1 MIVADAWQPATDDER
16 RMRELL
22 RDGDQE
28 SYFRVLAE
36 TELVVPV
43 DPETVDDVLDGS
55 VKPSW
60 PTIDVAGRTSVPV
73 YTSAPAM
80 RTAAGRR
87 FQHFLKLKFAEIAEA
102 WPDPGW
108 WLLVNEGLPIQGH
121 LPSWFVTQLAGGD
134 PRPPT
139 AGLPRAAP
147 TAQTAQTVP
156 PTPSATDTTDTTDTT
171 ETPTAAAPA
180 AADGLAA
187 AMAAADPAG
196 TPATLAAPTA
206 PPLDA
211 TDGGDPPAAG
221 RPDTFVP
228 AGEVEVKL
236 LDAVQRG
243 DNDAFLQAL
252 AEADVLL
259 QMPED
264 ADVELRPGR
273 PGFPWPMTEIG
284 GRTSIPLFTSIER
297 LRDMAG
303 PTPGPATRLPFP
315 SVIRYWPSANTALA
329 INPGTTLG
337 ASLPGEQIAGLA
349 EWADHRA
356 AQRMAA
362 RFEPQN
368 DVEQRLFDAA
378 GRRDRDAFFK
388 ILLGSQVVVPADP
401 ETPWGTRPGEAD
413 FPWHP
418 VLVNGTTGVL
428 AFTSLRWMHD
438 AIGPCRFLMPEFLD
452 LVSAWPEA
460 DWTLVLNP
468 GTPVDATLPGEQ
480 VKALAGTPEP
490 APPVPVGAAAV
501 PDFEPG
507 NRVDEE
513 LLDAAVRGDTD
524 AFLRVLLSAG
534 VLVPIPDDASPDI
547 IPGDAE
553 FRWDAAMKDTATVQ
567 VFTSYERLR
576 EGQGGSRYVQAAFRE
591 LITAWP
597 DADWTMALNP
607 GTRIGATLRGHQVR
621 ELSEWSI
628 RVGLNSAA
636 PTAAALAPASAPSPA
651 QAEAPPPATGE
662 SAGAVQRRAAA
673 DGDADVDADVDAAE
687 WSPVTTTT
695 SAGPEPAT
703 PPPAPISRQPM
714 VMQKVLAHAQVSW
727 YLEQGYDRVGGY
739 VHPSADVTDLQ
750 TPVQLYQA
758 LGLLY
763 ADSPFAAQDEGVY
776 VIRWPAYCEELYRIP
791 FGGRDEADMRA
802 WGEAGWVIEQ
812 PPFRGDGFASGSG
825 GTIREFKVDSVRL
838 PHGAEMYY
846 LGRDRSEQ
854 FIAVYDSDRMAW
866 LRATEEENVS

>member
-1 MIVADAWQPATDDER
+1 
-16 RMRELL
+16 
-22 RDGDQE
+22 
-28 SYFRVLAE
+28 
-36 TELVVPV
+36 
-43 DPETVDDVLDGS
+43 
-55 VKPSW
+55 
-60 PTIDVAGRTSVPV
+60 
-73 YTSAPAM
+73 
-80 RTAAGRR
+80 
-87 FQHFLKLKFAEIAEA
+87 
-102 WPDPGW
+102 
-108 WLLVNEGLPIQGH
+108 
-121 LPSWFVTQLAGGD
+121 
-134 PRPPT
+134 
-139 AGLPRAAP
+139 
-147 TAQTAQTVP
+147 
-156 PTPSATDTTDTTDTT
+156 
-171 ETPTAAAPA
+171 
-180 AADGLAA
+180 
-187 AMAAADPAG
+187 
-196 TPATLAAPTA
+196 
-206 PPLDA
+206 
-211 TDGGDPPAAG
+211 
-221 RPDTFVP
+221 
-228 AGEVEVKL
+228 
-236 LDAVQRG
+236 
-243 DNDAFLQAL
+243 
-252 AEADVLL
+252 
-259 QMPED
+259 
-264 ADVELRPGR
+264 
-273 PGFPWPMTEIG
+273 
-284 GRTSIPLFTSIER
+284 
-297 LRDMAG
+297 
-303 PTPGPATRLPFP
+303 
-315 SVIRYWPSANTALA
+315 VIRYWPAENTALA

-349 EWADHRA
+349 EWADHRT

-362 RFEPQN
+362 RFEAQN

-418 VLVNGTTGVL
+418 VLVNGKTGVL

-468 GTPVDATLPGEQ
+468 GTPIDATLPGEQ
-480 VKALAGTPEP
+480 VRALAGTPEP

-553 FRWDAAMKDTATVQ
+553 FRWDAAMKDAATVQ

-597 DADWTMALNP
+597 DVGWTMALNP

-628 RVGLNSAA
+628 RVGLSSAA
-636 PTAAALAPASAPSPA
+636 PTAAALAPAPTPAAGPRPTRTPPPARASAPNPSRPQTPA
-651 QAEAPPPATGE
+651 AAAAPTPPPATAE
-662 SAGAVQRRAAA
+662 SPGPAARDVAA
-673 DGDADVDADVDAAE
+673 DADSADWSLAATM
-687 WSPVTTTT
+687 PAGPATAATTT
-695 SAGPEPAT
+695 AT
-703 PPPAPISRQPM
+703 ATAAPIRRQPM
-714 VMQKVLAHAQVSW
+714 IMQKVLAHAQVSW
-727 YLEQGYDRVGGY
+727 YLDQGYDRVGGY

-763 ADSPFAAQDEGVY
+763 ADSPFAAPDEGVY

-791 FGGRDEADMRA
+791 FGGQDEADMRA

-812 PPFRGDGFASGSG
+812 QPFRGDGFASGSG

-838 PHGAEMYY
+838 PSGAEMYY
-846 LGRDRSEQ
+846 LGRDRSER
-854 FIAVYDSDRMAW
+854 FIAVYDPDRMAW

>member
-1 MIVADAWQPATDDER
+1 VIVADAWQPATDDER

-28 SYFRVLAE
+28 SYYRRLAE
-36 TELVVPV
+36 TELIVPV
-43 DPETVDDVLDGS
+43 DPETVDEVLEGS
-55 VKPSW
+55 AKPSW
-60 PTIDVAGRTSVPV
+60 PTIELDGRISVPV

-80 RTAAGRR
+80 RAAAGQR

-102 WPDPGW
+102 WPEPGW

-134 PRPPT
+134 PRPPS
-139 AGLPRAAP
+139 AGPPRALPAAEADAQAALAAP
-147 TAQTAQTVP
+147 DALAVP
-156 PTPSATDTTDTTDTT
+156 AVPARASAT
-171 ETPTAAAPA
+171 
-180 AADGLAA
+180 LS
-187 AMAAADPAG
+187 
-196 TPATLAAPTA
+196 APTA
-206 PPLDA
+206 PPLDTSNA
-211 TDGGDPPAAG
+211 SNSSNTADETGADESAAAA
-221 RPDTFVP
+221 RSDTFVP
-228 AGEVEVKL
+228 AGEVEVNL

-259 QMPED
+259 EVPAD
-264 ADVELRPGR
+264 ADAELRPGR
-273 PGFPWPMTEIG
+273 PGFPWPMTDIG
-284 GRTSIPLFTSIER
+284 GRVSIPLFTSIER

-303 PTPGPATRLPFP
+303 PTPGPVTRLPFP
-315 SVIRYWPSANTALA
+315 SVIRYWPSAATALA

-349 EWADHRA
+349 EWADHRT

-418 VLVNGTTGVL
+418 VLVNGKTGVL

-452 LVSAWPEA
+452 LVSAWPET

-480 VKALAGTPEP
+480 LRALAGTPEP

-524 AFLRVLLSAG
+524 AFLRVLLSSG

-553 FRWDAAMKDTATVQ
+553 FRWDAAMRDPATVQ

-597 DADWTMALNP
+597 DAGWTMALNP

-636 PTAAALAPASAPSPA
+636 PTTAALAAAPT
-651 QAEAPPPATGE
+651 PATTP
-662 SAGAVQRRAAA
+662 VAA
-673 DGDADVDADVDAAE
+673 
-687 WSPVTTTT
+687 P
-695 SAGPEPAT
+695 T
-703 PPPAPISRQPM
+703 PPPAAAKSATAAPRAAAAGSSPSATSGGAHAPIGRQPM
-714 VMQKVLAHAQVSW
+714 IMQKVLAHAQVSW
-727 YLEQGYDRVGGY
+727 YLDQGYDRVGGY

-763 ADSPFAAQDEGVY
+763 ADSPFAAQDEGAY

-791 FGGRDEADMRA
+791 FGGQVEADMRA

-812 PPFRGDGFASGSG
+812 PPFRGDGFSSGSG

-838 PHGAEMYY
+838 PYGAEMYY

-854 FIAVYDSDRMAW
+854 FIAVYDPDRLAW
-866 LRATEEENVS
+866 LRATEEENAS

>member
-1 MIVADAWQPATDDER
+1 MNVADAWQPATDDER

-43 DPETVDDVLDGS
+43 APETVDEVLEGS

-60 PTIDVAGRTSVPV
+60 PTIEFAGRISVPV

-80 RTAAGRR
+80 RTTAGQR

-102 WPDPGW
+102 WPEPGW
-108 WLLVNEGLPIQGH
+108 WLLVNEGLPIQAH

-139 AGLPRAAP
+139 AGLFARTPATLPAPTGAPRA
-147 TAQTAQTVP
+147 
-156 PTPSATDTTDTTDTT
+156 PSLDGSDGADRRDGTDRLDGVVGTDGTD
-171 ETPTAAAPA
+171 
-180 AADGLAA
+180 GF
-187 AMAAADPAG
+187 AAADPPG
-196 TPATLAAPTA
+196 AAA
-206 PPLDA
+206 
-211 TDGGDPPAAG
+211 

-259 QMPED
+259 QVPED
-264 ADVELRPGR
+264 ADFALRPGR
-273 PGFPWPMTEIG
+273 PGFPWPVTEIG
-284 GRTSIPLFTSIER
+284 GRVSIPLFTSIER
-297 LRDMAG
+297 LRDMVG
-303 PTPGPATRLPFP
+303 PTPGPVTRLPFP
-315 SVIRYWPSANTALA
+315 SVIRYWPAVGTALA

-349 EWADHRA
+349 EWADHRT

-418 VLVNGTTGVL
+418 VLVNGNTSVL

-507 NRVDEE
+507 NRVDED

-553 FRWDAAMKDTATVQ
+553 FRWDAAMRDASTVQ

-597 DADWTMALNP
+597 DTGWTMALNP

-636 PTAAALAPASAPSPA
+636 PTAAALAPVAAPT
-651 QAEAPPPATGE
+651 PPPT
-662 SAGAVQRRAAA
+662 SASPTSASPTSASSTSASSTPAAA
-673 DGDADVDADVDAAE
+673 TA
-687 WSPVTTTT
+687 
-695 SAGPEPAT
+695 EPAT
-703 PPPAPISRQPM
+703 ATSDAAAPSGSSAPNRREPM
-714 VMQKVLAHAQVSW
+714 VMQKVLAHDQVSW

-739 VHPSADVTDLQ
+739 VHPAADVTDLQ

-776 VIRWPAYCEELYRIP
+776 VIRWPAYCDELYRIP
-791 FGGRDEADMRA
+791 FGGQTEADMRA
-802 WGEAGWVIEQ
+802 WGEAGWVVEQ
-812 PPFRGDGFASGSG
+812 PPFRGDGFAPGSG

-838 PHGAEMYY
+838 PYGAEMYY
-846 LGRDRSEQ
+846 LVRDRSER
-854 FIAVYDSDRMAW
+854 FVAVYDPDRLAW
-866 LRATEEENVS
+866 LRAPEEENAS